1 MSTLSFKSL
10 EGSWNPLCWL
20 LFFTSFSAELA
31 VVLHFF
37 HWLGLS
43 VARLGSRCIKN
54 QPHQDLKSETILAW
68 VSSSHPP
75 NHLKLDQNC
84 QDIAIYI
91 YQFISLFWDNPHIDK
106 FFTAGGPD
114 AILDLDPWLQAA
126 TYGTALPQE
135 HRNWICWFNPSMEV
149 LRVDTEFQTSTNPLR
164 IVTNFHSRILKQ
176 LWRVC
181 SSTRPVTSWRVCPK
195 ANWKIPT
202 TSGRVGSEDVY
213 AMSAHAVTCR
223 TFLGKSENIY
233 SKKCISNLRGHCG
246 LCVKQERVNVMN

>member
-1 MSTLSFKSL
+1 MLASL
-10 EGSWNPLCWL
+10 LHKLFGRVGSRSSL
-20 LFFTSFSAELA
+20 L
-31 VVLHFF
+31 
-37 HWLGLS
+37 WLGLS

-54 QPHQDLKSETILAW
+54 QPHQDLKGETILSW

-91 YQFISLFWDNPHIDK
+91 CIYICIPVHLPFLRQPPHWQVLHSWGPWRNTGSWSLAPSCYVWNC
-106 FFTAGGPD
+106 TSAGAPK
-114 AILDLDPWLQAA
+114 LDMLLQ
-126 TYGTALPQE
+126 P
-135 HRNWICWFNPSMEV
+135 ME
-149 LRVDTEFQTSTNPLR
+149 LGLTSW
-164 IVTNFHSRILKQ
+164 HWILKQ

-181 SSTRPVTSWRVCPK
+181 STRPVTSWRVCPK

-246 LCVKQERVNVMN
+246 LCVKQERVNIMN